1 MKEVSISISIAG
13 NSYPI
18 KVKPEDEQ
26 KVELAAR
33 LISDK
38 IKVLK
43 ETYKVS
49 DKRDLLAMCALQLA
63 TQTIEL
69 EDKFNSSNTRLA
81 EKLTEMDHFVTT
93 SLQGKLC

>member
-13 NSYPI
+13 NAYPI

-26 KVELAAR
+26 SVELAAR

-63 TQTIEL
+63 TQNIEL
-69 EDKFNSSNTRLA
+69 ESKINSSNAQLA
-81 EKLTEMDHFVTT
+81 EKLIEMDNFV
-93 SLQGKLC
+93 SSHLK

>member
-13 NSYPI
+13 NTYPI

-26 KVELAAR
+26 NVALAAR
-33 LISDK
+33 LINDK

-43 ETYKVS
+43 ETYVVN

-63 TQTIEL
+63 TQNMQL
-69 EDKFNSSNTRLA
+69 ENKTNSDNTQLANRLV
-81 EKLTEMDHFVTT
+81 EMESFITDYLKK
-93 SLQGKLC
+93 SKS

>member
-13 NSYPI
+13 NTYPI

-26 KVELAAR
+26 SVELAAR

-63 TQTIEL
+63 TQNIEL
-69 EDKFNSSNTRLA
+69 ESRTNSSSTQLA
-81 EKLTEMDHFVTT
+81 EKLIEMDTLV
-93 SLQGKLC
+93 SSRLK

>member
-1 MKEVSISISIAG
+1 VKEVSISISIAG
-13 NSYPI
+13 NTYPI

-26 KVELAAR
+26 SVELAAR

-63 TQTIEL
+63 TQNIEL
-69 EDKFNSSNTRLA
+69 ESRTNSSSTQLA
-81 EKLTEMDHFVTT
+81 EKLIEMDTLV
-93 SLQGKLC
+93 SSRLK

>member
-26 KVELAAR
+26 SVELAAR

-63 TQTIEL
+63 TQNIEL
-69 EDKFNSSNTRLA
+69 ESKINSSNAQLA
-81 EKLTEMDHFVTT
+81 DKLIEMDSFV
-93 SLQGKLC
+93 SLALK